1 MTVSPHRHSAL
12 DGVRGLALLCV
23 LAAHAGLPL
32 FGGHLLMFVLS
43 GYLVTAGLLRE
54 HDATHTIR
62 IRAFYTH
69 RATRLLP
76 ALIVMLSGVSLVAWL
91 MRADTSSLFAHLWS
105 LAVQEQTYL
114 VWPVLVGAS
123 LAHSR
128 GRLLAVCL
136 ILAVCSSLLRVGM
149 VIGGV
154 PLAIVYQAM
163 LTRADSLLIGAALAV
178 CLSMPIHQTLRE
190 WCQRQGRVV
199 SVMSVSMTL
208 VIAVCLA
215 CYPLREPLTYIVS
228 MPLVSLC
235 TAGLIGVCVLVPA
248 SRLTRLLSWPVLRHA
263 GLISYGAYLWNWPL
277 VLMMRQAGVDY
288 AGWIGAVGALA
299 LGEASYRLIE
309 SPLMR
314 ARKQKTPRR

>member
-1 MTVSPHRHSAL
+1 MTVSPHRYPAL
-12 DGVRGLALLCV
+12 DGMRGIALLCV
-23 LAAHAGLPL
+23 LAAHAGAPL

-43 GYLVTAGLLRE
+43 GFLVTTMLLKE

-62 IRAFYTH
+62 IRAFYAH
-69 RATRLLP
+69 RARRLLP
-76 ALIVMLSGVSLVAWL
+76 ALIVMLIGVHL
-91 MRADTSSLFAHLWS
+91 MGRLLSADTSSLFAHLWS
-105 LAVQEQTYL
+105 LAVQEQVYV
-114 VWPVLVGAS
+114 VWPAIVGAS

-136 ILAVCSSLLRVGM
+136 LLASLSYALRVGM
-149 VIGGV
+149 VLHGV
-154 PLAIVYQAM
+154 PLGIVYQAM

-178 CLSMPIHQTLRE
+178 GLSMPIHQTLRE

-199 SVMSVSMTL
+199 TVASVSMAL
-208 VIAVCLA
+208 IVLVCLT
-215 CYPLREPLTYIVS
+215 CYPLREPLTYVVS
-228 MPLVSLC
+228 MPLVSVC

-248 SRLTRLLSWPVLRHA
+248 SRLTRLLSWPVLRHI

-277 VLMMRQAGVDY
+277 VLMLKEAGIEQ

-309 SPLMR
+309 APLMR
-314 ARKQKTPRR
+314 RRNQKAPRR